1 MSARLR
7 GLDLGDGLV
16 LPARLLTQRFA
27 RSGGAGGQNVNK
39 VETKVEVRLDLAG
52 AGEILGPARLAR
64 VRAKLARRLDA
75 DGCLRV
81 TCDEHRER
89 GRNLSAALVRMEG
102 LIAAALVVPRLRRA
116 TRPTRASQQRRLEAK
131 RRKGAIKRG
140 RTADDD

>member
-7 GLDLGDGLV
+7 ALDVGGGLV
-16 LPARLLTQRFA
+16 LPSRLLTQRFA

-89 GRNLSAALVRMEG
+89 GRNLSAALVRMEEI
-102 LIAAALVVPRLRRA
+102 IAAALVVPRVRRP

-131 RRKGAIKRG
+131 RRKGAVKRG
-140 RTADDD
+140 RSAGDE